1 MRVIFKRNRFSVR
14 RALLGYKSYH
24 AIVPDEIPVLRLFLA
39 LVPPAPVRARLIDQ
53 MQGLASAHWQDD
65 AQLHLTLRFI
75 GETDRHGA
83 EALLLALG
91 AERFARIETR
101 LDGFGWFDRKG
112 RVDQLWAGLGPR
124 EPLAA
129 LHARLDRLC
138 VRAGFE
144 PESRKFVPHV
154 TLARFARSTAPDP
167 AAIAGWMAAQPVL
180 SSKPFV
186 LDELLLMQS
195 HLSRAGSV
203 YEPIASFRMR
213 D

>member
-1 MRVIFKRNRFSVR
+1 MRLFLCLVPPQPI
-14 RALLGYKSYH
+14 RALLH
-24 AIVPDEIPVLRLFLA
+24 DR
-39 LVPPAPVRARLIDQ
+39 
-53 MQGLASAHWQDD
+53 MQGLVAARWQSD
-65 AQLHLTLRFI
+65 AQLHVTLRFI
-75 GETDRHGA
+75 GESDRHRA
-83 EALLLALG
+83 EVLLLALG

-144 PESRKFVPHV
+144 PEGRKFVPHV

-167 AAIAGWMAAQPVL
+167 AGIAAWMAAQPVL
-180 SSKPFV
+180 SSKPFAM
-186 LDELLLMQS
+186 DDMLLVQS
-195 HLSRAGSV
+195 HTGRDGSV
-203 YEPIASFRMR
+203 YEPIATFPMR

>member
-1 MRVIFKRNRFSVR
+1 MRAIFKRNRFSVR
-14 RALLGYKSYH
+14 RLLLGYKSYH

-39 LVPPAPVRARLIDQ
+39 LVPPAAVRARLIDR
-53 MQGLASAHWQDD
+53 MQGLASARWQDD

-83 EALLLALG
+83 EALLLSLG
-91 AERFARIETR
+91 AERLSPIAAR
-101 LDGFGWFDRKG
+101 LDGFGWFDRKD
-112 RVDQLWAGLGPR
+112 RVDQLWAGLAPR

-138 VRAGFE
+138 VRSGFE

-167 AAIAGWMAAQPVL
+167 AAIAAWMAAQPVL
-180 SSKPFV
+180 ASEPFV

-195 HLSRAGSV
+195 HMGRAGSV

-213 D
+213 G

>member
-1 MRVIFKRNRFSVR
+1 M
-14 RALLGYKSYH
+14 A
-24 AIVPDEIPVLRLFLA
+24 
-39 LVPPAPVRARLIDQ
+39 AR
-53 MQGLASAHWQDD
+53 WQSD

-91 AERFARIETR
+91 SERLAPVEAR
-101 LDGFGWFDRKG
+101 LDGFGWFDRKD
-112 RVDQLWAGLGPR
+112 RVDQLWAGLAPR

-144 PESRKFVPHV
+144 PEGRKFVPHV

-167 AAIAGWMAAQPVL
+167 STIAAWMAGQPVL
-180 SSKPFV
+180 ASETFV
-186 LDELLLMQS
+186 MDELVLMQS
-195 HLSRAGSV
+195 HLGREGSL
-203 YEPIASFRMR
+203 YEPLASFRMR
-213 D
+213 S

>member
-1 MRVIFKRNRFSVR
+1 M
-14 RALLGYKSYH
+14 A
-24 AIVPDEIPVLRLFLA
+24 
-39 LVPPAPVRARLIDQ
+39 AR
-53 MQGLASAHWQDD
+53 WQSD

-91 AERFARIETR
+91 SERLAPVEAR
-101 LDGFGWFDRKG
+101 LDGFGWFDRKD
-112 RVDQLWAGLGPR
+112 RVDQLWAGLAPR

-144 PESRKFVPHV
+144 PEGRKFVPHV

-167 AAIAGWMAAQPVL
+167 ATIAAWMAGQPVL
-180 SSKPFV
+180 ASETFV
-186 LDELLLMQS
+186 MDELVLMQS
-195 HLSRAGSV
+195 HMGREGSV
-203 YEPIASFRMR
+203 YEPLASFRMR
-213 D
+213 S